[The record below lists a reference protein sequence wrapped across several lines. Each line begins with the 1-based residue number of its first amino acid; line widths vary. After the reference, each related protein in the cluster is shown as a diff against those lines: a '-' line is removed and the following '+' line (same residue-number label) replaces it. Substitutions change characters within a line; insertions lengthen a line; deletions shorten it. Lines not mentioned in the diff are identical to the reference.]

1 MEQDGLHIDLVDT
14 EHLLKAGLSSRE
26 ADVFHDQ
33 LQSILSEGRQSMPRI
48 WQRISQELLRP
59 EHPFPLHQLMY
70 FSTYRDWDSAAL
82 GPPLSWIPTSEFA
95 RQTNLGRLLE
105 SKGRELLGKQY
116 RSPTESLPEL
126 QRWSVEHPEQYFPL
140 VWAEQSVVFHQQPHC
155 FLDTRNKTDPGG
167 AWVPGAYLIGS
178 KTDSSVALVHRNEG
192 EDDLPVGKVTLSELR
207 ANVSR
212 VANAL
217 EALGLNKGDA
227 IAIDMPMN
235 VYAVTAYLAI
245 ILAGCIV
252 VPIPDSFVANEI
264 ALRIRLSKAKA
275 LFTQDIIL
283 RGGKRLPLYS
293 RVIEARAPLAI
304 VIPADGKASNLEL
317 RDGDMLWDEFV
328 AQAHHLSRPD
338 EFKAV
343 VQSMDSYINILF
355 SSGTTGEPKA
365 IPWTHHTPLRCAADS
380 WAHLDVRRGDVIC
393 WPTNLG
399 WIVGPMILYS
409 ALLNGATLAL
419 YNGSPLGRGFGK
431 FVQDA
436 NVVVLGTVPSLVR
449 TWKAS
454 DCMADLDWSS
464 MRAFGSS
471 GETSSVDDDLWL
483 SARGGYKPVLEC
495 CGGTELGAMYLAGN
509 LVQPQAFAAFTTP
522 GMTCQIMILDDSSN
536 LYPDEAACTGELVL
550 NPHIFGASS
559 TLLNADHHKV
569 YYEGMP
575 LLNGKP
581 LRRHG
586 DIFQRFHGGFYR
598 ARGRADDTM
607 NLGGIKAGALEIEQ
621 VCNKAHESIKE
632 TAAIAVQPPGGGP
645 EELVIAAVLKPGSNL
660 SSKELQKVF
669 SSCIVSNLNPLFKVR
684 AVAVFSEFPRTASN
698 KLLRRVLRVECAK
711 LLYPAPNS
719 RL

>member
-1 MEQDGLHIDLVDT
+1 MEEEGLSIDLVNT
-14 EHLLKAGLSSRE
+14 EHLLKAGMSPPE
-26 ADVFHDQ
+26 AGVFYNQ
-33 LQSILSEGRQSMPRI
+33 LQSILSEGGKSKPSI
-48 WQRISQELLRP
+48 WQRISQVILRP

-70 FSTYRDWDSAAL
+70 YSIYRDWDTAKL
-82 GPPLSWIPTSEFA
+82 GPPLAWIPTPEFA
-95 RQTNLGRLLE
+95 RETNLGRLLE
-105 SKGRELLGKQY
+105 SKGREILGKSY
-116 RSPTESLPEL
+116 RCPTESLLEL

-140 VWAEQSVVFHQQPHC
+140 VWDEQSVVFHQQPRC
-155 FLDTRNKTDPGG
+155 FLDTSNKADPGG
-167 AWVPGAYLIGS
+167 VWVPGAHLNAAECCLTAKGS
-178 KTDSSVALVHRNEG
+178 KTDSSIAIVHRNEG
-192 EDDLPVGKVTLSELR
+192 EDDLPVGKVTLSQLR

-217 EALGLNKGDA
+217 EALGFKEGDA
-227 IAIDMPMN
+227 VAIDMPMN
-235 VYAVTAYLAI
+235 VHAVTAYLAI
-245 ILAGCIV
+245 ILAGFV
-252 VPIPDSFVANEI
+252 VVSVPDSFVANEI

-275 LFTQDIIL
+275 IFTQDIIR
-283 RGGKRLPLYS
+283 RGGKELPLYS
-293 RVIEARAPLAI
+293 RVIEARAPRAI
-304 VIPADGKASNLEL
+304 VIPADGKASSLVL

-328 AQAHHLSRPD
+328 GQADHLSRPY
-338 EFKAV
+338 EYKAV
-343 VQSMDSYINILF
+343 VQSMDSYMNILF

-365 IPWTHHTPLRCAADS
+365 IPWTHHTPLRCAADA

-399 WIVGPMILYS
+399 WIVGPMILYA

-454 DCMADLDWSS
+454 GCMSNLDWSS
-464 MRAFGSS
+464 IRAFGSS

-483 SARGGYKPVLEC
+483 SARAGYKPVLEC
-495 CGGTELGAMYLAGN
+495 CGGTELGAMFLAGN
-509 LVQPQAFAAFTTP
+509 LVQPQAFAAFSTP
-522 GMTCQIMILDDSSN
+522 GMTCQVMILDDSSN

-575 LLNGKP
+575 LFNGKP

-586 DIFQRFHGGFYR
+586 DIFQKFHGGFYR

-607 NLGGIKAGALEIEQ
+607 NLGGIKVSSFQLHINFNFSF
-621 VCNKAHESIKE
+621 VFE
-632 TAAIAVQPPGGGP
+632 T
-645 EELVIAAVLKPGSNL
+645 
-660 SSKELQKVF
+660 SSFFPRNPMKF
-669 SSCIVSNLNPLFKVR
+669 SSS
-684 AVAVFSEFPRTASN
+684 
-698 KLLRRVLRVECAK
+698 
-711 LLYPAPNS
+711 
-719 RL
+719 